1 MATDTNK
8 NEDMRQI
15 LQDFYD
21 FTQTYL
27 EIIEKD
33 WVLDDF

>member
-8 NEDMRQI
+8 NEEIKQF

-33 WVLDDF
+33 LKV